1 MNRGTST
8 QQLLDRTAGWL
19 PILLLAALA
28 ALTWWLDAQI
38 TSDGGR
44 GNGQQRHDPDLI
56 VEGVRAVELDKE
68 GRPVQI
74 IAAQVARHFPDDET
88 VEFEHPHI
96 VVTQPD
102 RPRFTVRSERGRVS
116 ADRENVWF
124 EGNVHAER
132 EGEAKPDEQGN
143 VAGPVRLSTE
153 YLHVIPRKDRAL
165 TDRPVTIEES
175 HGIIRATGLEL
186 DNRERTLKLV
196 SKVQGTLQPAGK

>member
-1 MNRGTST
+1 MTRGDSV
-8 QQLLDRTAGWL
+8 QRVLDRTAGWM
-19 PILLLAALA
+19 PIVLLAALA

-38 TSDGGR
+38 TSDGNR
-44 GNGQQRHDPDLI
+44 GNGSQRHDPDLI
-56 VEGVRAVELDKE
+56 VEGVRAVELDKA
-68 GRPVQI
+68 GKPVQI

-124 EGNVHAER
+124 EGNVRAER
-132 EGEAKPDEQGN
+132 EGEPGPDEQGN
-143 VAGPVRLSTE
+143 RAGPVRLTTE
-153 YLHVIPRKDRAL
+153 FLHVIPRKDKAL

-196 SKVQGTLQPAGK
+196 SKVQGTLQPGDR